1 MFNSRPWHVAKEATP
16 ARLDSQAA
24 LARGISTT
32 IRKGIMTDD
41 EGHLMNQ
48 FEITDGKKTI
58 FHFRGHQ
65 CERLD
70 DSINYAKKGGRYVR
84 PLGSEPI

>member
-1 MFNSRPWHVAKEATP
+1 LHVAKEATS
-16 ARLDSQAA
+16 AQLDSQTGLTRA
-24 LARGISTT
+24 ISTSF
-32 IRKGIMTDD
+32 RERIMTDD
-41 EGHLMNQ
+41 GGHLMNQ

-58 FHFRGHQ
+58 FHFRGHK

-70 DSINYAKKGGRYVR
+70 DSINYAKKGGRYTK

>member
-24 LARGISTT
+24 LARGISTSF
-32 IRKGIMTDD
+32 RKGIMTDD
-41 EGHLMNQ
+41 GGRLMNQ
-48 FEITDGKKTI
+48 FEITDGKKAI
-58 FHFRGHQ
+58 FHFPGHK

-70 DSINYAKKGGRYVR
+70 DAISHAKKGRRYTK